1 MSEAQTAA
9 GDAVVQLGFKDGDYI
24 QEFGY
29 DEDVDLDLREGI
41 EELVGGDLL
50 DEDDQEVVDAVLLWF
65 REGDGDLVDTLVDV
79 QTTLDDGGVVWLLT
93 PKAGRDGHVPP
104 SEVNDAAPT
113 AGLHVTTTARVSSD
127 WSATRLM
134 PKRNT

>member
-41 EELVGGDLL
+41 
-50 DEDDQEVVDAVLLWF
+50 
-65 REGDGDLVDTLVDV
+65 DV
-79 QTTLDDGGVVWLLT
+79 SPSV
-93 PKAGRDGHVPP
+93 AGYHRPG
-104 SEVNDAAPT
+104 
-113 AGLHVTTTARVSSD
+113 R
-127 WSATRLM
+127 R
-134 PKRNT
+134 